1 MNVRTV
7 KLGQS
12 MRNVIAVVHAHSV
25 LRAAAAES
33 TAFEHFVAAASDL
46 ADLHDDQ
53 ASSRTELAQLAARKR
68 ALVADINLM
77 LTRLHATAASFRP
90 AHRRSPPLR
99 RWPLGA
105 QRRSS
110 P

>member
-1 MNVRTV
+1 MNARTL
-7 KLGQS
+7 KLCQS
-12 MRNVIAVVHAHSV
+12 MRNVIAVFDAHPA

-33 TAFEHFVAAASDL
+33 KAFELFVAAASDL

-68 ALVADINLM
+68 ALVADINPM
-77 LTRLHATAASFRP
+77 RTRLHATAASFRP

-99 RWPLGA
+99 RWPLDS
-105 QRRSS
+105 QDRSS